1 MQKKRTL
8 NPTLVLQMR
17 KLKPKYE
24 SDIRK
29 DTEPFSS
36 RASSQTHPPEGSSPP
51 AGPALALSWLQE
63 GVRALWGTLQ
73 PLSVSGLWK
82 DGLELSCF
90 LFNV

>member
-36 RASSQTHPPEGSSPP
+36 RASSQTQISQDSSSS
-51 AGPALALSWLQE
+51 LIQVKKELFQL
-63 GVRALWGTLQ
+63 
-73 PLSVSGLWK
+73 K
-82 DGLELSCF
+82 ILEDIGAQAVHCSDSL
-90 LFNV
+90 

>member
-36 RASSQTHPPEGSSPP
+36 RASSQTQISQDCSSS
-51 AGPALALSWLQE
+51 LIQVKKELFQL
-63 GVRALWGTLQ
+63 
-73 PLSVSGLWK
+73 K
-82 DGLELSCF
+82 ILEDIGAQAVHCSDSL
-90 LFNV
+90 